1 MGRGSATPFVLGG
14 SALSGDSLW
23 AWSASC
29 FTILGERFQRETCS
43 TLPLN
48 SLQGYSLLRLKLGYD

>member
-29 FTILGERFQRETCS
+29 FTILGERFQRDTCS
-43 TLPLN
+43 TRPLN
-48 SLQGYSLLRLKLGYD
+48 SSQDIVF

>member
-1 MGRGSATPFVLGG
+1 MERGSVTPLVLPG

-29 FTILGERFQRETCS
+29 FTILGTNVPVCIGVFFN
-43 TLPLN
+43 PLAHIH
-48 SLQGYSLLRLKLGYD
+48 